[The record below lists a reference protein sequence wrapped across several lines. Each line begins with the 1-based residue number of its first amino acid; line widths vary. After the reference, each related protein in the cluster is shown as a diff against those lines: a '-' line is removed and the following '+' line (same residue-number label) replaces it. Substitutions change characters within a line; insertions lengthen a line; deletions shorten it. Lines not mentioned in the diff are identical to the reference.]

1 MHIKFTPKDI
11 CLIAVLAAI
20 VFVMTVVPRVPIPLG
35 YAHLGDAAIMLVAY
49 YGGKKNG
56 ALASALGSALSDF
69 IGGYPI
75 WIIPTLIVK
84 YMMGRC
90 AAVDAP
96 FFSWRTALGF
106 FLSAVWLVVGYTLAG
121 AVLYGSLAAGLT
133 STPGL
138 IAEAVV
144 NMAAAFGVGALLEKA
159 NFRKLIK

>member
-1 MHIKFTPKDI
+1 M
-11 CLIAVLAAI
+11 
-20 VFVMTVVPRVPIPLG
+20 
-35 YAHLGDAAIMLVAY
+35 
-49 YGGKKNG
+49 
-56 ALASALGSALSDF
+56 
-69 IGGYPI
+69 
-75 WIIPTLIVK
+75 IIK

-121 AVLYGSLAAGLT
+121 AVLYGSLEAGLT

-159 NFRKLIK
+159 NFRKFIK